1 MNEKRFEM
9 PLLRNVAPDIYIR
22 GFYAQGCDA
31 QGCVRKLVGL
41 RSLPKEF
48 SLKKLYFQEEIV

>member
-1 MNEKRFEM
+1 MKKDSKCHYYAMLPRIFISG
-9 PLLRNVAPDIYIR
+9 V
-22 GFYAQGCDA
+22 FYAQECDA

>member
-1 MNEKRFEM
+1 MKKDSKCHYYAMLPRIFISG
-9 PLLRNVAPDIYIR
+9 V
-22 GFYAQGCDA
+22 FYAQGCDA